1 MKNFKTER
9 NWSDLDKSSKI
20 AIAVTAVVWLMFV
33 YGFCKNYNNQTQNN
47 VVKSEMVRS
56 R

>member
-9 NWSDLDKSSKI
+9 DWSDIDKSSKI
-20 AIAVTAVVWLMFV
+20 AIAVTAAVWLMFV
-33 YGFCKNYNNQTQNN
+33 YGLCQNYNNQIKNN